1 MNKIE
6 IRDANLGQFF
16 VCLSLQKFNEISMK
30 QILILLFTTM
40 LSAAVFGQDAE
51 VIRLSEPVL
60 ETETYEVFGAK
71 VSNWNAPIVLNEL
84 VTNAETYSNEEI
96 TLETEVAEVCE
107 KKGCFFVANDGT
119 NSARITFKDYGFFIP
134 TDSKGKKVKLIG
146 TFEVKT
152 LSEDQAKHYA
162 EDAGEDPEAIEGPQ
176 KEYSIVATSVLVPK
190 S

>member
-1 MNKIE
+1 MK
-6 IRDANLGQFF
+6 
-16 VCLSLQKFNEISMK
+16 KF
-30 QILILLFTTM
+30 LIALFAAI
-40 LSAAVFGQDAE
+40 LSATAFAQDAE
-51 VIRLSEPVL
+51 VVRLSEPVE
-60 ETETYEVFGAK
+60 ETETYEIFGAA
-71 VSNWNAPIVLNEL
+71 VSSWGEPVTLTELISNADTFINK
-84 VTNAETYSNEEI
+84 EI

-107 KKGCFFVANDGT
+107 KKGCFFVANDGP

-162 EDAGEDPEAIEGPQ
+162 EDAGEDLDDIQRAQE
-176 KEYSIVATSVLVPK
+176 EYSIVAASVLVPK

>member
-1 MNKIE
+1 
-6 IRDANLGQFF
+6 
-16 VCLSLQKFNEISMK
+16 MK
-30 QILILLFTTM
+30 KLLILLFTAV
-40 LSAAVFGQDAE
+40 LSTTAFAQEAE
-51 VIRLSEPVL
+51 VIRLSEPVE
-60 ETETYEVFGAK
+60 ETDSYEIFGAV
-71 VSNWNAPIVLNEL
+71 VSEWNKPIALNEL
-84 VTNAETYSNEEI
+84 ISNTEAYTNKEI

-107 KKGCFFVANDGT
+107 KKGCFFVASDGS

-162 EDAGEDPEAIEGPQ
+162 EDAGEDPDAIVGTQ
-176 KEYSIVATSVLVPK
+176 DEYSIVATSVLVPK